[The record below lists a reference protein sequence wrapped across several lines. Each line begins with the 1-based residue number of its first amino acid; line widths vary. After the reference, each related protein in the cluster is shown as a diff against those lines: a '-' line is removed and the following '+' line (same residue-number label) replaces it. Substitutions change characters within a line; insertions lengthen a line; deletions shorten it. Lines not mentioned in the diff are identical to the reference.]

1 MSDHC
6 FHCDTR
12 ERIIVPKQL
21 SADDDVS
28 SGRITEGKYLEICR
42 ITKKLY
48 ENLMEICY
56 CKEQEKE
63 EDEDDG
69 AVIRETVTRYNT
81 IHLNSDLL
89 AASNI
94 RLNQQVVYTE
104 RRFNNQ
110 GSVVFLL
117 NDPENNNYLRR
128 RSARVVE
135 APITDFTPLNN
146 IYYDSNDNQFKS
158 QENWF
163 NDFAYNWYDM

>member
-6 FHCDTR
+6 YHCDTR

-63 EDEDDG
+63 EDEDDVDG
-69 AVIRETVTRYNT
+69 ARQETVTRYNT

-94 RLNQQVVYTE
+94 RLNQHVVYTE

-117 NDPENNNYLRR
+117 NDPENNNYLRGG
-128 RSARVVE
+128 E

-163 NDFAYNWYDM
+163 NDFAYDLYIS